1 MDYSPLIISLKTS
14 ILATLL
20 TFLLGMFAAN
30 KVRKVKRFRGFLDG
44 IFILPMVLPPTVLGF
59 FLLILFGNNSI
70 VGNLLSFLHVDIIFS
85 WKATVVASTVVAFP
99 LMYRTTLSAFDEIDE
114 NIIYAAQTLGM
125 SEFKIFWQIIF
136 PNSRSGILG
145 GTIMAFARALGEF
158 GATMMIAGNIQGKT
172 QTIPIAIYTAVQGG
186 DRLTAYRWTLVVML
200 FSFTM
205 MVLMNYFNRHQK
217 LKRSR

>member
-1 MDYSPLIISLKTS
+1 MISLKTS
-14 ILATLL
+14 IVATLL
-20 TFLLGMFAAN
+20 AFLLGLFAAN
-30 KVRKVKRFRGFLDG
+30 KVRKVKRFRGLLDG

-70 VGNLLSFLHVDIIFS
+70 IGNLLSFLHVDIIFS
-85 WKATVVASTVVAFP
+85 WKAAVIAATVVAFP

-125 SEFKIFWQIIF
+125 SEFKIFWQIII

-145 GTIMAFARALGEF
+145 GTIVAFARALGEF

-186 DRLTAYRWTLVVML
+186 DRLTAYRWTFVIML

-205 MVLMNYFNRHQK
+205 MILMNYFNHHQK
-217 LKRSR
+217 LKKSR